1 MEPLL
6 RLSAPQA
13 EILLAGNLIGE
24 LKSWIEIYP
33 RGFSCCDFCLNVVAG
48 WKQQLILPIWLPF
61 CFDNF
66 SLLILLPAFFGW
78 YLRDE
83 EGVCRL

>member
-1 MEPLL
+1 MLTETVRRCVNPLDLDTDTEEMQEYSTESLL

-33 RGFSCCDFCLNVVAG
+33 RRFSCCDFCLNVVE
-48 WKQQLILPIWLPF
+48 I
-61 CFDNF
+61 
-66 SLLILLPAFFGW
+66 S
-78 YLRDE
+78 
-83 EGVCRL
+83 